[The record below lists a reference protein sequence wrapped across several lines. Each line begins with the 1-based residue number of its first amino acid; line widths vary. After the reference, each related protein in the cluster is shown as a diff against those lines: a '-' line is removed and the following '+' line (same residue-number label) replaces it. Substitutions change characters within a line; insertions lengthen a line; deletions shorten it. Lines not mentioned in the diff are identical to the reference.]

1 MRVGHCQA
9 FNKNPRLRKR
19 LGVFLWVE
27 FGFVVSCGELI
38 GGVVRLAVNS
48 WGLSLVKPIGQ
59 SVWLCQARLLFESND
74 QYGWVSASH

>member
-1 MRVGHCQA
+1 MG
-9 FNKNPRLRKR
+9 
-19 LGVFLWVE
+19 GIWV
-27 FGFVVSCGELI
+27 CGELI
-38 GGVVRLAVNS
+38 GGVVRLAVNP